1 MIGEGVYARAYARAL
16 FGSAVQR
23 GELESVTQDVLALEK
38 QWQGSQELRSFS
50 QLHLPGDP
58 EHHAGR
64 VEQLWGTSFTRIVI
78 HLLKFLAEWDQL
90 RLIPLITR
98 HFQALTDRAQNCSN
112 VHAWFACEPK
122 QEEIA
127 HVRQLVADAHGP
139 VMKLTVAV
147 DAELIAGVRIFINDK
162 RVDASLAGRMTRM
175 RYGLSKPM
183 HLEEAAS

>member
-50 QLHLPGDP
+50 QSHLPGDLRN
-58 EHHAGR
+58 HAR
-64 VEQLWGTSFTRIVI
+64 IVDQIWGSSFTHSVI
-78 HLLKFLAEWDQL
+78 HLLKILAQWDHL

-98 HFQALTDRAQNCSN
+98 HFQAFADRAQNCSN
-112 VHAWFACEPK
+112 VHAWFASEPR
-122 QEEIA
+122 QEEIT
-127 HVRQLVADAHGP
+127 HVRQLVADAYGP

-147 DAELIAGVRIFINDK
+147 DPSLIAGVRIFINDK
-162 RVDASLAGRMTRM
+162 RVDASLAGRITRM